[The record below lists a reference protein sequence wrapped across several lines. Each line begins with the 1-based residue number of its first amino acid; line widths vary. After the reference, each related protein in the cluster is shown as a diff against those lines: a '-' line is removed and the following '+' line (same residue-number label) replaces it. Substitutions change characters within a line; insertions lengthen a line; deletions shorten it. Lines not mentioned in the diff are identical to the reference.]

1 MRLIDANK
9 FIERCKQIIHEESD
23 NPACISWAFAYDNMI
38 DEINEQPTVD
48 AVEVVR
54 CKDCKY
60 CNYYSI
66 SDDFTCRYWDWPTK
80 ENGYCHIGEKSE
92 YTAREWE
99 AKYNNYYDKVAFIKG
114 VKDEQT
120 L

>member
-1 MRLIDANK
+1 MNDLISRQMAIKAIHDAFDECLVWDESGECTANEV
-9 FIERCKQIIHEESD
+9 ERIL
-23 NPACISWAFAYDNMI
+23 
-38 DEINEQPTVD
+38 DELLTAD

-54 CKDCKY
+54 CNDCKY

-99 AKYNNYYDKVAFIKG
+99 AKYNNYYDKAALIKG